1 MIVSEQHL
9 QESLNVK
16 EFGYV
21 GFGYRQLKY
30 AAFIAARLYG
40 DDWAYKNPSSL
51 ESIKLRQRLRDM
63 VMASTPPGHSN
74 RDVVW
79 QRFRQYA
86 IQFSTSPDFCKVGAL

>member
-9 QESLNVK
+9 QESLSVK

-30 AAFIAARLYG
+30 AAFIASRLYG

-63 VMASTPPGHSN
+63 VMASTPATHSN

-86 IQFSTSPDFCKVGAL
+86 IKSCADAVQ

>member
-9 QESLNVK
+9 QESLSVK

-63 VMASTPPGHSN
+63 VMASTPATHSN

-86 IQFSTSPDFCKVGAL
+86 LKSCAEAVQ

>member
-9 QESLNVK
+9 QESLSVK

-40 DDWAYKNPSSL
+40 DDWAYKNPSSI
-51 ESIKLRQRLRDM
+51 ESIKLRQRLRDL
-63 VMASTPPGHSN
+63 VMASTPATHSN

-86 IQFSTSPDFCKVGAL
+86 IKSCSEAVQ

>member
-9 QESLNVK
+9 QESLSVK

-21 GFGYRQLKY
+21 GFGHRQLKY

-63 VMASTPPGHSN
+63 VMASTPPSHSN
-74 RDVVW
+74 RYVVW

-86 IQFSTSPDFCKVGAL
+86 IKSCSEAVQ

>member
-9 QESLNVK
+9 QESLSVK

-51 ESIKLRQRLRDM
+51 ESIKLRQRLRDL
-63 VMASTPPGHSN
+63 VMASTPATHSN

-86 IQFSTSPDFCKVGAL
+86 IKSCAEAVQ

>member
-9 QESLNVK
+9 QESLSVK

-40 DDWAYKNPSSL
+40 VDWAYKNPS
-51 ESIKLRQRLRDM
+51 
-63 VMASTPPGHSN
+63 
-74 RDVVW
+74 
-79 QRFRQYA
+79 
-86 IQFSTSPDFCKVGAL
+86 